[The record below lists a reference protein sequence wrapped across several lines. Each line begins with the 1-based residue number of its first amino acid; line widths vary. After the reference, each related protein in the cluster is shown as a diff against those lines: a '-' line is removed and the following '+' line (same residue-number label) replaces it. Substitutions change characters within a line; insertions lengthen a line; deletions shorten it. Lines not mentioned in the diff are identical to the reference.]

1 MNSAIGA
8 DIAGMA
14 AETVLTRRVWGKAP
28 NDETIDLFTLT
39 SAKVEVCITTY
50 GARLARVKTADH
62 NGKMADVVLGYDSLA
77 GFLED
82 KKTYF
87 GAIVGRFGN
96 RIASGRFS
104 IDGQSYQLPLNDKQN
119 TLHGGPVGFDQKVW
133 TGQEIPGGVELT
145 LVSEDG
151 DMGFPGTLTVKASYT
166 LVGDALRIEYTATT
180 DKATV
185 VNLTNHAYFNL
196 NGDDEGDILD
206 HQLTLYADRF
216 TPVDD
221 GLIPTGELAEVAGT
235 ALDFRQATKIGS
247 RIDDP
252 YAQLTVAGGYDHNFV
267 VNGKSGEMNIA
278 ASLCDPTSGR
288 QMTVA
293 TTEPGIQFYAGNF
306 LDGTFTGRHGVAYTK
321 RTGLCLE
328 TQHFP
333 NSPNDPSFP
342 TTTLRP
348 GQTMHSAT
356 TFTFGLMK

>member
-1 MNSAIGA
+1 MNTTISENI
-8 DIAGMA
+8 DGMA
-14 AETVLTRRVWGKAP
+14 AETVLTRKAWGKGP
-28 NDETIDLFTLT
+28 NDSTVDLYTLT
-39 SAKVEVCITTY
+39 SAKVEACITTY
-50 GARLARVKTADH
+50 GAKLVRVKTADRD
-62 NGKMADVVLGYDSLA
+62 GKMADVVLGYDSLA

-87 GAIVGRFGN
+87 GAIVGRYGN
-96 RIASGRFS
+96 RIAAGQFS
-104 IDGQSYQLPLNDKQN
+104 IDGQSYQLPLNDKRN

-151 DMGFPGTLTVKASYT
+151 DMGFPGTLTVKARYT
-166 LVGDALRIEYTATT
+166 LAGDALRIEYSATT

-185 VNLTNHAYFNL
+185 LNLTNHAYFNL

-206 HQLTLYADRF
+206 HEITLYADRY
-216 TPVDD
+216 TPVDG

-235 ALDFRQATKIGS
+235 PLDFRQATKIGS
-247 RIDDP
+247 RIEEEH
-252 YAQLTVAGGYDHNFV
+252 AQLTVAGGYDHNFV

-278 ASLCDPTSGR
+278 ANLYDPASGR

-306 LDGTFTGRHGVAYTK
+306 LDGSFTGRHGVAYTR

-333 NSPNDPSFP
+333 DSPNHPSFP

-356 TFTFGLMK
+356 TFTFGLLK